1 MPQLMLG
8 QQVFISPQNTRT
20 TSRDHCQV
28 ADDEGTDANL
38 FASCQHAA
46 YDLAPY
52 SSTPIPLINRMHPSN
67 CVQDLSAMDDLI
79 DCAGD
84 LGLPMLVHLCHW
96 LRWYTVRHV
105 WARVGA
111 GVGVPAG
118 SRWAGHRLFIDYL
131 FDPLFHLFI

>member
-1 MPQLMLG
+1 
-8 QQVFISPQNTRT
+8 
-20 TSRDHCQV
+20 
-28 ADDEGTDANL
+28 
-38 FASCQHAA
+38 
-46 YDLAPY
+46 
-52 SSTPIPLINRMHPSN
+52 
-67 CVQDLSAMDDLI
+67 MDDLI